1 MMLGKKGQALVEF
14 ILILPVFIMLLLSVI
29 DFGRIF
35 VNKNELETSL
45 GLINDVDKSII
56 DEETIKNL
64 VNKNKTNKIDV
75 SISQIENG
83 YYTVTLT
90 RKINIITPG
99 LNLVISSPYVI
110 SVNRV
115 VKYE

>member
-14 ILILPVFIMLLLSVI
+14 ILILPVFIMLLLSVV

-35 VNKNELETSL
+35 VNKNELETAL
-45 GLINDVDKSII
+45 GLINDIDKTII
-56 DEETIKNL
+56 DEENIRYL
-64 VNKNKTNKIDV
+64 VNKNKTNKIEV

-99 LNLVISSPYVI
+99 LNLILSSPYEI
-110 SVNRV
+110 SASRV

>member
-1 MMLGKKGQALVEF
+1 MLGRKGQALVEF

-45 GLINDVDKSII
+45 GVINDIDKSII
-56 DEETIKNL
+56 AEDNIKAL
-64 VNKNKTNKIDV
+64 VNQNKTNKIDV
-75 SISQIENG
+75 SISEIENG
-83 YYTVTLT
+83 YYTITLT
-90 RKINIITPG
+90 RQINIITPG
-99 LNLVISSPYVI
+99 LNLVLSSPYEI
-110 SVNRV
+110 SASRV

>member
-14 ILILPVFIMLLLSVI
+14 ILVLPVFIMLLLAIV

-45 GLINDVDKSII
+45 SLINDIDKSII
-56 DEETIKNL
+56 GEETIRNL
-64 VNKNKTNKIDV
+64 VNKNKTNKISV
-75 SISQIENG
+75 SISDIEDG
-83 YYTVTLT
+83 YYTITLS

-99 LNLVISSPYVI
+99 LNLVLSSPYEI
-110 SVNRV
+110 SANRV